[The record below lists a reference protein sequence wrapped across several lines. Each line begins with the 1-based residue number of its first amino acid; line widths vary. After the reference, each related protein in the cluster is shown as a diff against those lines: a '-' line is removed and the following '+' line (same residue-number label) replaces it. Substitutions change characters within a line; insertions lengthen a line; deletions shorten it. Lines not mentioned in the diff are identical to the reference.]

1 MRRFVTTLAAALLA
15 SLLVLPVPGQA
26 KTLPPA
32 FGKELVPDKTFS
44 ESDEKDADVEEKQ
57 ERPAVQRPRRG
68 GRAQKLHIQL
78 DGDED
83 GGGIDSD
90 GDEGGGE
97 F

>member
-1 MRRFVTTLAAALLA
+1 MLAAALFASMLA
-15 SLLVLPVPGQA
+15 LPVPGQA

-32 FGKELVPDKTFS
+32 FGKELVPDKASS
-44 ESDEKDADVEEKQ
+44 ESEEKEADIEEKQ
-57 ERPAVQRPRRG
+57 ERPAVQRSRRG

-83 GGGIDSD
+83 GGGIDGD
-90 GDEGGGE
+90 GDGDGGE